1 MQLHG
6 FKYLAK
12 LLMSFLLG
20 KSQVLVPNTVEIN
33 GGNNLITNAVVVA
46 RNTNHVYYT
55 ASSTKFDLTDAMYE
69 ALTKGSGRLYKYDMN
84 TNTSTGKYWPDFIRK
99 CQHLTLPQ
107 SRLLL

>member
-20 KSQVLVPNTVEIN
+20 KSKALVPNTMEIN

-69 ALTKGSGRLYKYDMN
+69 ALTKGSGRLFKFDMN
-84 TNTSTGKYWPDFIRK
+84 TNTPTGRYWPDFIRK
-99 CQHLTLPQ
+99 CQHLT
-107 SRLLL
+107 